1 MTLLIIGC
9 GSIGSR
15 HARNARSIGY
25 DVVVCDPNI
34 ERAQTLARE
43 VGTVAYFADYREARM
58 QGSKIDAAVIAT
70 PSAYHVEEALYL
82 AEQGIPIFME
92 KPLATSTEG
101 LAGLIELVKSKKLIT
116 MMGQS
121 YRFHEGVLEMKKFL
135 DLGAIGLPQAATSY
149 WGSYLPDWHLTEDY
163 RRGYSAQKQLG
174 GGAMFTLMS
183 HTLDLF
189 VWIFGDFIEY
199 SGTLERLGDLEID
212 VDDTAT
218 ISGISAHGVRIE
230 AKNDFITKPSQH
242 TLTIVGSGGTLVTDF
257 IAHTLH
263 LSTHDGS
270 EKRFTYKFEPNHRYK
285 EELRYFVSLVEQQEA
300 DPSLT
305 IAHGARIVE
314 LMMDPRI
321 VDANT

>member
-15 HARNARSIGY
+15 HVRNARSLGY
-25 DVVVCDPNI
+25 AVVVCDPNV
-34 ERAQTLARE
+34 ERAQTLAVE
-43 VGTVAYFADYREARM
+43 VGAVAYFSNYREAIM
-58 QGSKIDAAVIAT
+58 SGHEIDAAVIAT
-70 PSAYHVEEALYL
+70 PSTYHLEEAFYL
-82 AEQGIPIFME
+82 AEQGIPLFIE

-101 LAGLIELVKSKKLIT
+101 LAQLIELVKSKRIIT

-121 YRFHEGVLEMKKFL
+121 YRFHEGVLEMKKNL
-135 DLGAIGLPQAATSY
+135 DSSIGASQTVTSY
-149 WGSYLPDWHLTEDY
+149 WGSYLPDWHPTEDY
-163 RRGYSAQKQLG
+163 RREYAAQKKLG

-183 HTLDLF
+183 HTLDLL
-189 VWIFGDFIEY
+189 VWLFGDFVEY
-199 SGTLERLGDLEID
+199 RGTRKRLGNLEID

-218 ISGISAHGVRIE
+218 ITGVSDRGVRIE
-230 AKNDFITKPSQH
+230 AKNDFITKPPRH
-242 TLTIVGSGGTLVTDF
+242 TLTVVGTDGTLVTDL

-270 EKRFTYKFEPNHRYK
+270 GKRFTYTFEPNHRYK
-285 EELRYFVSLVEQQEA
+285 EELRYFMSLVARGEA

-314 LMMDPRI
+314 LMTDPRI
-321 VDANT
+321 IDTTI

>member
-9 GSIGSR
+9 GSIGTR
-15 HARNARSIGY
+15 HARNACSLGY
-25 DVVVCDPNI
+25 DVVVCDPDI

-43 VGTVAYFADYREARM
+43 VDAVASFADYREALTR
-58 QGSKIDAAVIAT
+58 GSNVDAAVIAT

-101 LAGLIELVKSKKLIT
+101 IAGLIELVKSKKLIT

-121 YRFHEGVLEMKKFL
+121 YRFHEGVLEMKKII
-135 DLGAIGLPQAATSY
+135 DSGAIGLPQVATSY
-149 WGSYLPDWHLTEDY
+149 WGSYLPDWHSAKDY
-163 RRGYSAQKQLG
+163 RREYSAQKKLG

-183 HTLDLF
+183 HTLDLC
-189 VWIFGDFIEY
+189 VWLFGDFVEY
-199 SGTLERLGDLEID
+199 SGTLDRLGDLEID

-218 ISGISAHGVRIE
+218 ITGVSKRGVRIK

-242 TLTIVGSGGTLVTDF
+242 SITIVGTDGTLVTDL

-263 LSTHDGS
+263 LSTHDGL
-270 EKRFTYKFEPNHRYK
+270 EKRFTYIFDPNHRYK
-285 EELRYFVSLVEQQEA
+285 EELRYFVSLVARKEA

-314 LMMDPRI
+314 LMTDPRI
-321 VDANT
+321 VDTNT

>member
-9 GSIGSR
+9 GSIGAR
-15 HARNARSIGY
+15 HAHNARSLGC

-43 VGTVAYFADYREARM
+43 VGAAACFADYREALTK
-58 QGSKIDAAVIAT
+58 GLTIDAAVIAT

-92 KPLATSTEG
+92 KPLATSAEG

-135 DLGAIGLPQAATSY
+135 DSGAIGLPQAATSY
-149 WGSYLPDWHLTEDY
+149 WGSYLPDWHSAEDY
-163 RRGYSAQKQLG
+163 RRGYAAQKKLG

-189 VWIFGDFIEY
+189 VWLFGDFVEY
-199 SGTLERLGDLEID
+199 NGIRERLGDLEID

-218 ISGISAHGVRIE
+218 ITGVSKRGVRIE
-230 AKNDFITKPSQH
+230 AKNDFITKPPQH
-242 TLTIVGSGGTLVTDF
+242 TFTIVGTDGTLVTDL
-257 IAHTLH
+257 IAHTIH
-263 LSTHDGS
+263 LSLHDGS
-270 EKRFTYKFEPNHRYK
+270 EKRFTYTFEPNHRYK
-285 EELRYFVSLVEQQEA
+285 EELRYFVSLVARREV
-300 DPSLT
+300 DSSLT

-314 LMMDPRI
+314 LMTDPRI
-321 VDANT
+321 VDATI